1 MFIIAYITL
10 EVQNKYL
17 IKLKERFNMKDTRK
31 LSVIYFVISL
41 IMLLMVAFGCER
53 NSVDYVHSVGNY
65 DVYYVETNN
74 PDYVEKVADKL
85 KTLNDNFIIQSD
97 FGIIEVENGEIV
109 YNNIK

>member
-1 MFIIAYITL
+1 
-10 EVQNKYL
+10 
-17 IKLKERFNMKDTRK
+17 MKDTRK
-31 LSVIYFVISL
+31 LSLVYFGISL

-74 PDYVEKVADKL
+74 PEYVEKVADKL
-85 KTLNDNFIIQSD
+85 KTLNDNFVIQSE
-97 FGIIEVENGEIV
+97 FGIIEVQDGEVI